1 MQSTDEIRLSED
13 YVQDAFH
20 SYLKSSLTQA
30 KVERLLDVD
39 VLSSA
44 EADIMIAG
52 PALCLY
58 FAALRCTTLPPS
70 VPLPRISKTT
80 PSHQLTES
88 NCPQSFLP
96 YLHIWAQH
104 VTPIQSL
111 TPESQHDLARA
122 ICSLPPLQPHGDNN
136 DIPRIA
142 SDLRA
147 VAIEI
152 SQRRTFQVRYGDDLQ
167 AAIDAGQDISSPG
180 RRQVKTSFMPPP
192 VYEPSPPPSPR
203 PSPRT
208 QTTQLPSTPTSSRP
222 NPDLPP
228 RPSPAPTHQRNQ
240 SSTSL
245 QVPPS
250 STASSSKPPLSRPP
264 SPTIL
269 SSTSPAIEL
278 IRETLYAT
286 LADILERQPSLPLLL
301 KSDPPRAYFASVSLA
316 ILDMSVNCI
325 DPEDGSARGVLGQ
338 KLTLVEC
345 PTELKGFMMELGS
358 IGQTVRQ
365 MEEEDSETVVHL
377 LSVGA
382 TEIPTPR
389 LDRIRWMLEKGVGSS
404 HQSGSGRESPEG
416 RTVAFV
422 NRVNALALGL
432 TRLKAFR
439 ERQGEVFKVLAGVG
453 GR

>member
-1 MQSTDEIRLSED
+1 SPT
-13 YVQDAFH
+13 
-20 SYLKSSLTQA
+20 
-30 KVERLLDVD
+30 
-39 VLSSA
+39 
-44 EADIMIAG
+44 
-52 PALCLY
+52 
-58 FAALRCTTLPPS
+58 
-70 VPLPRISKTT
+70 
-80 PSHQLTES
+80 HQLTES
-88 NCPQSFLP
+88 NCPQWQSFLP

-104 VTPIQSL
+104 VTLIQSL
-111 TPESQHDLARA
+111 TPKSQHDLTCA
-122 ICSLPPLQPHGDNN
+122 ICSLPPLQQYGGNS
-136 DIPRIA
+136 DIPRIV

-152 SQRRTFQVRYGDDLQ
+152 NQRRTFQVMYGNDLQ

-180 RRQVKTSFMPPP
+180 GRQVKTSFMPPP
-192 VYEPSPPPSPR
+192 VYEPSPPLP
-203 PSPRT
+203 
-208 QTTQLPSTPTSSRP
+208 TT
-222 NPDLPP
+222 
-228 RPSPAPTHQRNQ
+228 
-240 SSTSL
+240 
-245 QVPPS
+245 
-250 STASSSKPPLSRPP
+250 SSSKPPLSRPP

-269 SSTSPAIEL
+269 SSTSPTIEL
-278 IRETLYAT
+278 IRKTLYAT
-286 LADILERQPSLPLLL
+286 LADILKHQPSLPLLL
-301 KSDPPRAYFASVSLA
+301 KSDPPRAYFASVSLT
-316 ILDMSVNCI
+316 ILNMSLNCI

-345 PTELKGFMMELGS
+345 PTELKGFMMELGL

>member
-1 MQSTDEIRLSED
+1 MTATDRLSEE

-20 SYLKSSLTQA
+20 SYLKLSLTQA

-39 VLSSA
+39 ILSSA

-58 FAALRCTTLPPS
+58 FAALRCTTFPPS
-70 VPLPRISKTT
+70 VPLPRLSKTT
-80 PSHQLTES
+80 PALQLTES

-96 YLHIWAQH
+96 YLHIWSQN

-122 ICSLPPLQPHGDNN
+122 ICSLPPLHPHGGSD

-142 SDLRA
+142 GDLRA

-152 SQRRTFQVRYGDDLQ
+152 SQRRTFQERYGDDLQ

-180 RRQVKTSFMPPP
+180 RRQVKASFKPPP
-192 VYEPSPPPSPR
+192 VYYPSPTPSPE

-208 QTTQLPSTPTSSRP
+208 QTTQLPSAPSTASLPH
-222 NPDLPP
+222 PDLPP
-228 RPSPAPTHQRNQ
+228 RPPPKPTHNRNQ
-240 SSTSL
+240 SSSSL
-245 QVPPS
+245 LVPS
-250 STASSSKPPLSRPP
+250 SPYSSTSASSSKQRLSRPP

-269 SSTSPAIEL
+269 SAASPAIEL

-286 LADILERQPSLPLLL
+286 LADVISLHPSIRSLL
-301 KSDPPRAYFASVSLA
+301 KTDPPRAYFASVALA

-325 DPEDGSARGVLGQ
+325 DPQDGSARGVLGQ
-338 KLTLVEC
+338 RLTLIEC
-345 PTELKGFMMELGS
+345 PAELRPFMKELGA
-358 IGQTVRQ
+358 IGAEIRK
-365 MEEEDSETVVHL
+365 MEDEDSANAVRL
-377 LSVGA
+377 LTNGA
-382 TEIPTPR
+382 LEVPEPR
-389 LDRIRWMLEKGVGSS
+389 MDRVRLALEKGVSAG
-404 HQSGSGRESPEG
+404 GGE
-416 RTVAFV
+416 VKFV
-422 NRVNALALGL
+422 NRVNGLALGM

-453 GR
+453 K